1 MNSHAT
7 SALRPT
13 SDVRQ
18 RAAVK
23 SSGQSRVQKAGP
35 GAGSKSRVHVKIAV
49 RPRKSVLDRC
59 QSAWYCPAKQQSR
72 QQGEGTMSGMERATQ
87 RLKWVQRV
95 ALALLVVA
103 GVVNYIDR
111 ATLAVANPL
120 IREELGLSIADMGY
134 LLSAFLW
141 AYAFAQLP
149 TGAMV
154 DRLGPRALLTM
165 GLSLWSLAQL
175 LGGLVQNFGQF
186 FGARVLLGVGE
197 APQFP
202 TGARVVRDWFNQ
214 RDRGLATG
222 VFNCASS
229 LGTAIAVPLLTY
241 LMLSF
246 GWRTMFVIMGIAGL
260 IVAASWFALYRNPGE
275 VALTASE
282 NAYRTQGD
290 PPGQRTKVTFGEW
303 KLLFRFKT
311 TWGMIFG
318 YFGCI
323 YLTWIYTAWLPGYLE
338 IERHMSVK
346 YTGWAAAVPFA
357 CGVVG
362 GVLGGYIAA
371 IALLGTAVCT
381 VAAAYVSSNALAI
394 AFISVSLFLVYV
406 TSTCAWALS
415 SVAVPTNCTA
425 SIGAVQNFG
434 GYLGGALAPTVTGL
448 IVQNTGS
455 FVPALVVGAL
465 IGVASAACYLFIV
478 DQPITETE
486 MDALSYP
493 RGAPAG
499 AQRPG

>member
-1 MNSHAT
+1 
-7 SALRPT
+7 
-13 SDVRQ
+13 
-18 RAAVK
+18 
-23 SSGQSRVQKAGP
+23 
-35 GAGSKSRVHVKIAV
+35 
-49 RPRKSVLDRC
+49 
-59 QSAWYCPAKQQSR
+59 
-72 QQGEGTMSGMERATQ
+72 
-87 RLKWVQRV
+87 
-95 ALALLVVA
+95 
-103 GVVNYIDR
+103 
-111 ATLAVANPL
+111 
-120 IREELGLSIADMGY
+120 
-134 LLSAFLW
+134 
-141 AYAFAQLP
+141 
-149 TGAMV
+149 
-154 DRLGPRALLTM
+154 
-165 GLSLWSLAQL
+165 
-175 LGGLVQNFGQF
+175 
-186 FGARVLLGVGE
+186 VLLGLGE

-222 VFNCASS
+222 IFNCASS

-246 GWRTMFVIMGIAGL
+246 GWRGMFVIMGVAGL
-260 IVAASWFALYRNPGE
+260 VVAAFWCVIYRNPGE
-275 VALTASE
+275 VALTAQE
-282 NAYRTQGD
+282 NTYRTQGD
-290 PPGQRTKVTFGEW
+290 PPGQRTKVTFAEW
-303 KLLFRFKT
+303 KLLFRFRT

-362 GVLGGYIAA
+362 GVVGGYIADILVRNGVEPLRSRRYPA
-371 IALLGTAVCT
+371 ALALLGTAACT

-394 AFISVSLFLVYV
+394 AFISVSLFLLYV

-465 IGVASAACYLFIV
+465 IGVISAGSYLFIV
-478 DQPITETE
+478 DQPLTAAD
-486 MDALSYP
+486 MDAI
-493 RGAPAG
+493 APAG
-499 AQRPG
+499 SLPVSSK

>member
-1 MNSHAT
+1 
-7 SALRPT
+7 
-13 SDVRQ
+13 
-18 RAAVK
+18 
-23 SSGQSRVQKAGP
+23 
-35 GAGSKSRVHVKIAV
+35 
-49 RPRKSVLDRC
+49 
-59 QSAWYCPAKQQSR
+59 
-72 QQGEGTMSGMERATQ
+72 MSGTELATP
-87 RLKWVQRV
+87 RLKSIQRV

-141 AYAFAQLP
+141 AYAFSQLP

-154 DRLGPRALLTM
+154 DRLGPRLLLTM

-241 LMLSF
+241 LMLTF
-246 GWRTMFVIMGIAGL
+246 GWRVMFVVMGVAGL
-260 IVAASWFALYRNPGE
+260 VVAACWYLLYRNPGD
-275 VALTASE
+275 VTLTAEE

-290 PPGQRTKVTFGEW
+290 PPGQRTKVTFRDW
-303 KLLFRFKT
+303 SLLFRFRT

-362 GVLGGYIAA
+362 GVLGGYIADILVRRGVEPLKSRRYPAA

-448 IVQNTGS
+448 IVQKTGS

-465 IGVASAACYLFIV
+465 IGAVSAGCYLFIV
-478 DQPITETE
+478 DQPITADG
-486 MDALSYP
+486 MDAVSGTKIGSVGV
-493 RGAPAG
+493 GANPE
-499 AQRPG
+499 R